1 MKLTGGWKF
10 WISGLLVA
18 SVVLCTANGLIA
30 QDKAAQEQPAA
41 QNKPQ
46 GKTDAGD
53 KAETKQGAKA
63 APARAK
69 EGTKQA
75 VEARLK
81 AVEHAKPTGAT
92 GPIHEVEKTL
102 FATRRFEQAVIS
114 PDGKRVA
121 WVETLIGKDGAPS
134 GNTAIYIS
142 RVEATARPKRLTVAA
157 GAGEHEEGNVAW
169 SPDSKR
175 VAFLSDAVKAGQRQL
190 YVANVSGGDGN
201 ATNATGATRATSA
214 TNATGGK
221 NATKPTN
228 AMGATGATGA
238 TNSTSATNS
247 TGATSPTNGTNAT
260 GATNAMGAGAKRLTN
275 VKGFLAAPSWS
286 PDGKTIAVLFT
297 ENATR
302 ASGPLVAET
311 PETGEIKDAFFEQR
325 LAVVDVASG
334 KLRQISP
341 ADTYVYE
348 YDWAPDG
355 LRFAV
360 TAALGNGDNNWW
372 IAELYTLE
380 GATGLMKSIY
390 KPHLQIAN
398 PVWSPDGEKIAFIE
412 GLMSDAG
419 LTGGD
424 IFSVDAKGGET
435 QNLTPEMKASASW
448 IAWTPEKKIIF
459 TEFVGGD
466 VGLAN
471 VDPQSKKVEA
481 LWRGGEYLAAGAGG
495 FSPTISLAK
504 DGATMA
510 FVRESYAAPPEVW
523 AGRVGEWKQ
532 LTRRNEGVTREWG
545 DAKSIEW
552 KNGGYQVQGWL
563 LYPKDF
569 DASKK
574 YPLVVN
580 VHGGPSWASVS
591 KWPSPHGYATALAG
605 AGYFVLSPNPRGSYG
620 QGEAFTRA
628 NVRDF
633 GGGDFADILAGVDEA
648 MRVAP
653 IDANRLGLTGWS
665 YGGFMTMFG
674 VTQTN
679 RFKAAMTGAG
689 VANWQSYYG
698 ENLIDQWMIPFF
710 GKSVYDDPEI
720 YAKSSAINFIKKVK
734 TPTLV
739 IVGDSDGECPA
750 PQSYEFWHGLKAMGV
765 ETQLVVYEHEGH
777 LFAKPQHQRDVIER
791 TLAWFDAHLK

>member
-1 MKLTGGWKF
+1 MQPIAMRRTVILTFLAVSDFAACVSLAQRPAPGDRPTEVKVGM
-10 WISGLLVA
+10 
-18 SVVLCTANGLIA
+18 
-30 QDKAAQEQPAA
+30 QDKAAEA
-41 QNKPQ
+41 
-46 GKTDAGD
+46 
-53 KAETKQGAKA
+53 KQGAKA

-92 GPIHEVEKTL
+92 EPIHEVEKTL
-102 FATRRFEQAVIS
+102 FATRRFEQVMIS

-134 GNTAIYIS
+134 GNTAIYVAG
-142 RVEATARPKRLTVAA
+142 VEAKAPPRRLRAGV
-157 GAGEHEEGNVAW
+157 GAGDHEEGSVAW
-169 SPDSKR
+169 SLDSKR

-190 YVANVSGGDGN
+190 YVANVSGRDGN
-201 ATNATGATRATSA
+201 ATNATGATRATNATDAADA
-214 TNATGGK
+214 TNATNATDAT
-221 NATKPTN
+221 NATK
-228 AMGATGATGA
+228 ATG
-238 TNSTSATNS
+238 
-247 TGATSPTNGTNAT
+247 
-260 GATNAMGAGAKRLTN
+260 AMGAGAKRLTN
-275 VKGFLAAPSWS
+275 VKGFLAEPKWS

-311 PETGEIKDAFFEQR
+311 PQTGEIKDAFFEQR

-398 PVWSPDGEKIAFIE
+398 PVWSPDGKGIAFIE

-424 IFSVDAKGGET
+424 IFSVDAKGGEA
-435 QNLTPEMKASASW
+435 QDLTPEMKASASW
-448 IAWTPEKKIIF
+448 IGWTPEKKIIF

-466 VGLAN
+466 VGLAS
-471 VDPQSKKVEA
+471 VDPQNKKVEA

-523 AGRVGEWKQ
+523 AGQVGEWKQ
-532 LTRRNEGVTREWG
+532 LTRRNERVTREWG

-591 KWPSPHGYATALAG
+591 KWPSPHGYASALAG

-633 GGGDFADILAGVDEA
+633 GGGDFVDILAGVDEA

-679 RFKAAMTGAG
+679 RFKAAMAGAG
-689 VANWQSYYG
+689 IANWRSYYG

-720 YAKSSAINFIKKVK
+720 YEKSSAISFIKKVK

>member
-1 MKLTGGWKF
+1 MKLMGEWKV
-10 WISGLLVA
+10 WISGL
-18 SVVLCTANGLIA
+18 VLSSALTSCLSNGSFA

-41 QNKPQ
+41 QEKST
-46 GKTDAGD
+46 GKTDASD
-53 KAETKQGAKA
+53 AAEAKQVAKS
-63 APARAK
+63 ARAK
-69 EGTKQA
+69 PGTKQA

-81 AVEHAKPTGAT
+81 AVEHAKPVDAA
-92 GPIHEVEKTL
+92 GPIREVEKML

-114 PDGKRVA
+114 PDGTRVA
-121 WVETLIGKDGAPS
+121 WVETLIGRDGAPS

-142 RVEATARPKRLTVAA
+142 GIEAKTPPKRLRA
-157 GAGEHEEGNVAW
+157 GIGTGDHEEGNVAW

-175 VAFLSDAVKAGQRQL
+175 VAFLSDAVKAEQRQL
-190 YVANVSGGDGN
+190 YVANVSGRNENGTDAASTNRAKNATDAGAAAN
-201 ATNATGATRATSA
+201 ATNATNKTIA
-214 TNATGGK
+214 TNTTGSTGGAK
-221 NATKPTN
+221 AEGSTN
-228 AMGATGATGA
+228 VTGA
-238 TNSTSATNS
+238 
-247 TGATSPTNGTNAT
+247 GTR
-260 GATNAMGAGAKRLTN
+260 RLTN
-275 VKGFLAAPSWS
+275 VKGFLAAPKWS

-311 PETGEIKDAFFEQR
+311 HETGEIKDAFFEQR
-325 LAVVDVASG
+325 LAVVDVAGG

-372 IAELYTLE
+372 VAELYTLE

-398 PVWSPDGEKIAFIE
+398 PVWSLDGDRIAFVE

-419 LTGGD
+419 LAGGD
-424 IFSVDAKGGET
+424 IFSVAASGGEA
-435 QNLTPEMKASASW
+435 QDLTPEIKASPSW
-448 IAWTPEKKIIF
+448 IGWTPEKKIFF

-466 VGLAN
+466 VGLGS
-471 VDPQSKKVEA
+471 VDPQSKQMET
-481 LWRGGEYLAAGAGG
+481 LWRGGEYLAADSGG
-495 FSPTISLAK
+495 GSPTISLAK
-504 DGATMA
+504 DGKTMA

-523 AGRVGEWKQ
+523 AGKVGDWKQ

-545 DAKSIEW
+545 DAKSLEW
-552 KNGGYQVQGWL
+552 KNGGVEVQGWL

-591 KWPSPHGYATALAG
+591 KWPSPHGYASELAG

-628 NVRDF
+628 NVKDF

-653 IDANRLGLTGWS
+653 IDTNRLGLTGWS

-679 RFKAAMTGAG
+679 RFKAAMAGAG
-689 VANWQSYYG
+689 IANWQSYYG

-765 ETQLVVYEHEGH
+765 ETQLVVYDHEGH
-777 LFAKPQHQRDVIER
+777 MFAKPQHQRDVIER

>member
-1 MKLTGGWKF
+1 MKLMGGRKF
-10 WISGLLVA
+10 WISGLLGA
-18 SVVLCTANGLIA
+18 AAVLCVSRGSFA
-30 QDKAAQEQPAA
+30 QDIAAQEKAA
-41 QNKPQ
+41 P
-46 GKTDAGD
+46 GKAQEKTRAGD
-53 KAETKQGAKA
+53 KTEGAK
-63 APARAK
+63 PTARAK

-81 AVEHAKPTGAT
+81 AVEHAKPADAE

-121 WVETLIGKDGAPS
+121 WVETLFGKDGAPS

-142 RVEATARPKRLTVAA
+142 GVEAKTAPKRLRAGV
-157 GAGEHEEGNVAW
+157 GAGDHEEGNVTW

-190 YVANVSGGDGN
+190 YVAQVSG
-201 ATNATGATRATSA
+201 AV
-214 TNATGGK
+214 
-221 NATKPTN
+221 
-228 AMGATGATGA
+228 
-238 TNSTSATNS
+238 
-247 TGATSPTNGTNAT
+247 
-260 GATNAMGAGAKRLTN
+260 GAGAKRLTN
-275 VKGFLAAPSWS
+275 VKGFLAAPRWS

-372 IAELYTLE
+372 VAELFTLE
-380 GATGLMKSIY
+380 GASGLMKSIY

-398 PVWSPDGEKIAFIE
+398 PVWSPDGDRIAFVE

-424 IFSVDAKGGET
+424 IFSVDAGGGEV
-435 QNLTPEMKASASW
+435 QDLTPEIKASPSW

-466 VGLAN
+466 VGLAS
-471 VDPQSKKVEA
+471 VDPQNKKVEA
-481 LWRGGEYLAAGAGG
+481 LWRGGEYLAADAGG

-523 AGRVGEWKQ
+523 AGKVGEWKQ
-532 LTRRNEGVTREWG
+532 LTRRNERVTREWG
-545 DAKSIEW
+545 DAKSLEW
-552 KNGGYQVQGWL
+552 KNGGYEVQGWL
-563 LYPKDF
+563 LYPRNF

-580 VHGGPSWASVS
+580 VHGGPSWASVA

-628 NVRDF
+628 NVKDF
-633 GGGDFADILAGVDEA
+633 GGGDFADVLAGVDEA

-679 RFKAAMTGAG
+679 RFKAAMAGAG
-689 VANWQSYYG
+689 IANWQSYYG

-750 PQSYEFWHGLKAMGV
+750 PQSYEFWHGLKAQGV

-777 LFAKPQHQRDVIER
+777 MFAKPQHQRDVIER

>member
-1 MKLTGGWKF
+1 MRFGIALKSVTAGLAALLFTVTAALETGSFLRAQEQPG
-10 WISGLLVA
+10 
-18 SVVLCTANGLIA
+18 A
-30 QDKAAQEQPAA
+30 QDKA
-41 QNKPQ
+41 Q
-46 GKTDAGD
+46 GKTDASD
-53 KAETKQGAKA
+53 A
-63 APARAK
+63 AHTPEQAVRAK
-69 EGTKQA
+69 PGTKQA

-81 AVEHAKPTGAT
+81 AVERAKPADAT

-121 WVETLIGKDGAPS
+121 WVETLIEKDGAPS
-134 GNTAIYIS
+134 GNTAIYVS
-142 RVEATARPKRLTVAA
+142 GVEAKAPPKRLRAGV
-157 GAGEHEEGNVAW
+157 GAGDHEEGNVAW

-190 YVANVSGGDGN
+190 YVENVSSGN
-201 ATNATGATRATSA
+201 GRATSSS
-214 TNATGGK
+214 NASGAK
-221 NATKPTN
+221 NAGAVN
-228 AMGATGATGA
+228 A
-238 TNSTSATNS
+238 TSATNS
-247 TGATSPTNGTNAT
+247 TGETTSINA
-260 GATNAMGAGAKRLTN
+260 GAGAKRLTN

-286 PDGKTIAVLFT
+286 PDGKTVAVLFT

-380 GATGLMKSIY
+380 GATGLMKSVY

-398 PVWSPDGEKIAFIE
+398 PVWSPDGEKIAFVE

-424 IFSVDAKGGET
+424 IFSVDASGGEA
-435 QNLTPEMKASASW
+435 QDLTPEIKASPSW
-448 IAWTPEKKIIF
+448 IGWTPEKKIIF

-466 VGLAN
+466 VGLAS
-471 VDPQSKKVEA
+471 VDPQSKKVET

-504 DGATMA
+504 DGAAMA

-523 AGRVGEWKQ
+523 AGKVGEWQ
-532 LTRRNEGVTREWG
+532 QITRRNAGVTREWG

-552 KNGGYQVQGWL
+552 KNGGYEVQGWL

-580 VHGGPSWASVS
+580 VHGGPSWASVA
-591 KWPSPHGYATALAG
+591 KWPSPHGYASALAG

-628 NVRDF
+628 NVKDF
-633 GGGDFADILAGVDEA
+633 GEGDFADILAGVDEA

-679 RFKAAMTGAG
+679 RFKAAMAGAG
-689 VANWQSYYG
+689 IANWESYYG

-750 PQSYEFWHGLKAMGV
+750 PQSYEFWHALKAQGV

-791 TLAWFDAHLK
+791 TLAWFDGHLK